1 MLRSLSFSVRN
12 GMSLLLSPHNL
23 TRGEMLG
30 IWTPGHLV
38 GCGPSWPA
46 TVSGEGWTSRARGDH
61 PFPKSSL
68 GRAQTRK
75 DVVFFFVL
83 GPIHRA
89 AHTTYDIRKAKRF
102 VMIIYTHGSHLGCM
116 RCRDSIPGA
125 LGLHRTPTSE
135 SAGPRAAA
143 SFFFKCF
150 FFLIVTAPS

>member
-1 MLRSLSFSVRN
+1 MLRSPSLSLRN

-46 TVSGEGWTSRARGDH
+46 TVSGEGWASRARGGH

-68 GRAQTRK
+68 GRAQPRK
-75 DVVFFFVL
+75 DVVFFVS

-89 AHTTYDIRKAKRF
+89 AHTTYEGRNACHD
-102 VMIIYTHGSHLGCM
+102 HLY
-116 RCRDSIPGA
+116 P
-125 LGLHRTPTSE
+125 
-135 SAGPRAAA
+135 
-143 SFFFKCF
+143 
-150 FFLIVTAPS
+150 